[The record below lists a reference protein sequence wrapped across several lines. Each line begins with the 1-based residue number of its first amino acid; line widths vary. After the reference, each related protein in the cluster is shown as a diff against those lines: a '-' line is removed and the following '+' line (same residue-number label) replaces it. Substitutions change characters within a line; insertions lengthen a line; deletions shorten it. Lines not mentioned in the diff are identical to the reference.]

1 VLPYDSG
8 LFGGRKCHL
17 NEEDS
22 RVFDRNI
29 MTFKLH
35 MQIKC
40 NSLVYERKKIQH
52 IQLPNVRFRKD
63 IVCLFDCLIVSGATA
78 PCG

>member
-40 NSLVYERKKIQH
+40 NSLVYERKKYSTFNCRTCVFVKI
-52 IQLPNVRFRKD
+52 
-63 IVCLFDCLIVSGATA
+63 LFACLIA
-78 PCG
+78 